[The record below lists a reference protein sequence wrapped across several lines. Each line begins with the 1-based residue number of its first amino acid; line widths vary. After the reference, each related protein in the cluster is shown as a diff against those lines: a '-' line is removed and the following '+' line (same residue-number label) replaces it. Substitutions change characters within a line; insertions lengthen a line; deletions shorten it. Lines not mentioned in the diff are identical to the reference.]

1 MKTPKDDL
9 DGVVREGQS
18 IKLMTGLRLADE
30 KSMSQESEG
39 TAYLRTERWER
50 TQDLRWRT

>member
-1 MKTPKDDL
+1 MSDL
-9 DGVVREGQS
+9 DGVVRESQS
-18 IKLMTGLRLADE
+18 IKLMTRLKLADE

-50 TQDLRWRT
+50 TWNLR